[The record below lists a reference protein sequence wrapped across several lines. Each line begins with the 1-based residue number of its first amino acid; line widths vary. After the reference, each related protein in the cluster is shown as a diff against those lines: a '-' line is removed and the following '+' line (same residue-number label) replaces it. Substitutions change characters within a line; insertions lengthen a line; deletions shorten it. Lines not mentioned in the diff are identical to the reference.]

1 MKESKTVTKK
11 QLTPSKIMQV
21 GLGFWASKTLLSAVN
36 MGLFTLL
43 AEEEELAGQNIKE
56 KLGLHDRGLYDFLDT
71 LVALNF
77 LQRTGLKESSIYTNT
92 EETNLFLDKNKPSYV
107 GGMLELSNNRL
118 YGFWNTLEEGL
129 KTGIPQNEI
138 KNGGAPIFEDIYAD
152 QQKLKEFLKAME
164 GLQSSNFKML
174 SQKFDFSNYKTHC
187 DIGGSSGHLAVEV
200 VQNNNHIKSI
210 TFDLPPLEILAKE
223 NILANGLSDSISVK
237 SGNFFKDEFP
247 QSDVITMGNILHNW
261 GLQGKKTLIKKAYD
275 ALPSAGALIVIE
287 NIIDDDRRTNAFG
300 LMMSLQMLMETPEGF
315 DFTAADFNLWASEIG
330 FSQVST
336 MNLTGNTS
344 AVIAI
349 K

>member
-1 MKESKTVTKK
+1 MTKK
-11 QLTPSKIMQV
+11 QLDPSKIMQV
-21 GLGFWASKTLLSAVN
+21 GLGFWASKILLSAVN

-43 AEEEELAGQNIKE
+43 AKEELSGQAIKK
-56 KLGLHDRGLYDFLDT
+56 KLGLHQRGLYDFLDA

-77 LQRTGLKESSIYTNT
+77 LKRTGIKESAIYANT
-92 EETNLFLDKNKPSYV
+92 EETDLFLDKEKPSYI

-129 KTGIPQNEI
+129 KTGEPQNEI
-138 KNGGAPIFEDIYAD
+138 KNGGAPIFEEIYAD

-187 DIGGSSGHLAVEV
+187 DIGGSSGHLAIQIA
-200 VQNNNHIKSI
+200 QNNIHMETT
-210 TFDLPPLEILAKE
+210 TFDLPPLEIFAKE
-223 NILANGLSDSISVK
+223 NIQSNGLSDRVSVQ
-237 SGNFFKDEFP
+237 SGDFFKDELP
-247 QSDVITMGNILHNW
+247 KSDVITMGNILHNW
-261 GLQGKKTLIKKAYD
+261 GLQDKKMLIKKAYD
-275 ALPSAGALIVIE
+275 ALPNEGALIVIE

-315 DFTAADFNLWASEIG
+315 DFTAADFNIWASEIG

-336 MNLTGNTS
+336 MHLTGNTS
-344 AVIAI
+344 AVIAM